1 MSTSSVN
8 APAGSR
14 IQAGGRA
21 LNGHGQKR
29 IRDIVREI
37 CGIGL
42 GNQWTPP
49 GMFTACMAIA
59 ACTYTTYSSP
69 DTYYEPGSFGLFG
82 IIISVGLTRKKKN
95 KNAGSWELLWRPSGS
110 KRHAGNLGEDP
121 EAACAPNGARDP
133 KNDWS
138 LGLDPFKRFTG
149 NAVGGLTQRVWRSLD
164 PEGLATRSP
173 RGPREC
179 TLAEGSLCCAQRPLA
194 RSLNDLQE
202 GTVLIRRARGRV
214 ATPFQLFDVA

>member
-1 MSTSSVN
+1 MDHRLKTGSHAADKESYEVSTSSVN

-82 IIISVGLTRKKKN
+82 IIISVGLTRKKK
-95 KNAGSWELLWRPSGS
+95 KIKTPAVGSYF
-110 KRHAGNLGEDP
+110 
-121 EAACAPNGARDP
+121 GARQDQ
-133 KNDWS
+133 S
-138 LGLDPFKRFTG
+138 AMLGILERTQKQHARPTEHVIQKMI
-149 NAVGGLTQRVWRSLD
+149 GLWGWTPSS
-164 PEGLATRSP
+164 ASP
-173 RGPREC
+173 AMPSAG
-179 TLAEGSLCCAQRPLA
+179 
-194 RSLNDLQE
+194 
-202 GTVLIRRARGRV
+202 
-214 ATPFQLFDVA
+214 